1 MKKSFLII
9 FFCLFSVLSFAQN
22 YAAAIENQFR
32 DYNNLIAEKKFE
44 SALDLYGNEDFLKLF
59 QKKDLIQLMDQMFNS
74 PDVKFKIYP
83 PEEVVVSDNLVESN
97 GKKYMRLSYKQNLD
111 MKFEDKMVESQLL
124 LQSLQK
130 EFGAGN
136 VSFNQQTGYYQII
149 TYKDAVASS
158 TDLNKW
164 KFAVIEEKQL
174 PILRQFIPAEIL
186 YSK

>member
-1 MKKSFLII
+1 
-9 FFCLFSVLSFAQN
+9 
-22 YAAAIENQFR
+22 
-32 DYNNLIAEKKFE
+32 
-44 SALDLYGNEDFLKLF
+44 
-59 QKKDLIQLMDQMFNS
+59 
-74 PDVKFKIYP
+74 
-83 PEEVVVSDNLVESN
+83 
-97 GKKYMRLSYKQNLD
+97 